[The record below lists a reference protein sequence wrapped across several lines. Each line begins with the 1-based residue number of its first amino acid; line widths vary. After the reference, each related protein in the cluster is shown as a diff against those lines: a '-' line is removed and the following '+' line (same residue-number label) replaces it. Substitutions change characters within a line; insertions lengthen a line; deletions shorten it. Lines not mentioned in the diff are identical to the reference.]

1 MLMKST
7 VVILFLTSQRGVVH
21 DRNKLQFC
29 HFPKI
34 TSKHAP
40 ITTNSSHYVFLFL
53 TWLIIHIVL
62 DFKCLRTHTKGDFFL
77 IIWKIIHSIIKNPVE
92 KKKDVRIVNNTI
104 NIILLLLKVKGHAA
118 LGDSC
123 LVVYFFQIV
132 PKVGHLYLQS
142 NVYCHL
148 IIISISTQATFQTT
162 LKQHLNQYLVET
174 WSTSQS
180 TASQE
185 STNFRRHAIECWSIH
200 MGRSSLGQLST
211 DCRSGVNQVL
221 IECWARD
228 VFCTHDLLKLHFLL
242 CLCSHKVWTQVF
254 WEHSL

>member
-1 MLMKST
+1 MLLKST
-7 VVILFLTSQRGVVH
+7 VVILFLTAQRGVVH
-21 DRNKLQFC
+21 DRNKLQSC

-40 ITTNSSHYVFLFL
+40 ITTNSSYYVFLFL

-104 NIILLLLKVKGHAA
+104 KIILLLLTVKGHAA

-142 NVYCHL
+142 NVYRHL
-148 IIISISTQATFQTT
+148 IIISISTQATFQST

-174 WSTSQS
+174 
-180 TASQE
+180 
-185 STNFRRHAIECWSIH
+185 
-200 MGRSSLGQLST
+200 
-211 DCRSGVNQVL
+211 
-221 IECWARD
+221 
-228 VFCTHDLLKLHFLL
+228 
-242 CLCSHKVWTQVF
+242 
-254 WEHSL
+254 

>member
-1 MLMKST
+1 MLLKST
-7 VVILFLTSQRGVVH
+7 VVILFLTAQRGVVH

-29 HFPKI
+29 HFPKL

-40 ITTNSSHYVFLFL
+40 ITTNSSHCMFLFL

-62 DFKCLRTHTKGDFFL
+62 DFKCLRTHTKGYFFL

-104 NIILLLLKVKGHAA
+104 YLIILLLLTVKGHAA

-132 PKVGHLYLQS
+132 PKVTHVYYRYLQS
-142 NVYCHL
+142 NVDRHL
-148 IIISISTQATFQTT
+148 IIISISTQAKFRST
-162 LKQHLNQYLVET
+162 LKQHLNQCSVET
-174 WSTSQS
+174 RSTSQS

-185 STNFRRHAIECWSIH
+185 STNFCRHAIEC
-200 MGRSSLGQLST
+200 
-211 DCRSGVNQVL
+211 
-221 IECWARD
+221 
-228 VFCTHDLLKLHFLL
+228 
-242 CLCSHKVWTQVF
+242 
-254 WEHSL
+254 